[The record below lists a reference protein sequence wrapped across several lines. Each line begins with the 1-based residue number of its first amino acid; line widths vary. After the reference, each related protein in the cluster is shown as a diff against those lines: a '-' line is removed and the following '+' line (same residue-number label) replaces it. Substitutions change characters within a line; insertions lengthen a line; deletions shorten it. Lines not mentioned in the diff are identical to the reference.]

1 MGRLSV
7 RPVASYAEEG
17 PSVWKMNY
25 LAPIRLALVPFYRI
39 HPDPR
44 TLLVIQNIMFWWI
57 IPAAYTLAR
66 SESRSEAIAVSAAA
80 LVPFAPLL
88 WPLVWNDFR
97 ELQLALPFVL
107 WAVEGIRGRRVGL
120 AAVGV
125 LGMLACR
132 QEFAVM
138 VATFAFLPPRE
149 PEELTRTLKWRQAL
163 FSIGLAWLLFGFFGY
178 LRFKVGPGAPNQ
190 FIDQFLGPRATVL
203 QTLETSADLLI
214 YGLGAWALFACLAPR
229 VVILAVPWIW
239 SLCNGR
245 WALRFLATEEWHHV
259 RYTVLPV
266 AMILAAGVIGYA
278 RLGAWLK
285 ARRGGWF
292 LLVLVWLVAALAG
305 GLGLRDLSARMS
317 RIPRP
322 ISRSRSRRHLVLDR
336 PGRARGRRPG
346 RLRGDRAAFLPQAA
360 LQLCPRA
367 EQAPRLPH
375 ARPRVPV
382 DLPPQQGSRSQG
394 FSRPGLRRRS

>member
-1 MGRLSV
+1 MTPNHRLVSWLLVASLTAALTAVTTVQALRRYDELRTGWSWDLAYYNQWFWSLTQADGQLSV

-44 TLLVIQNIMFWWI
+44 TLLVLQNIMFWWI
-57 IPAAYTLAR
+57 IPAVYTLAR

-107 WAVEGIRGRRVGL
+107 WAVQGIRGRRVGL

-138 VATFAFLPPRE
+138 VATFAFLPPRA

-178 LRFKVGPGAPNQ
+178 LRFKVAPG
-190 FIDQFLGPRATVL
+190 IR
-203 QTLETSADLLI
+203 TSSSTSSLV
-214 YGLGAWALFACLAPR
+214 R
-229 VVILAVPWIW
+229 VQR
-239 SLCNGR
+239 SS
-245 WALRFLATEEWHHV
+245 
-259 RYTVLPV
+259 
-266 AMILAAGVIGYA
+266 
-278 RLGAWLK
+278 RLWK
-285 ARRGGWF
+285 
-292 LLVLVWLVAALAG
+292 
-305 GLGLRDLSARMS
+305 
-317 RIPRP
+317 
-322 ISRSRSRRHLVLDR
+322 
-336 PGRARGRRPG
+336 
-346 RLRGDRAAFLPQAA
+346 
-360 LQLCPRA
+360 
-367 EQAPRLPH
+367 
-375 ARPRVPV
+375 
-382 DLPPQQGSRSQG
+382 PP
-394 FSRPGLRRRS
+394 PTC